1 LDNPPVV
8 KSQLE
13 FVELVKPKLAIVFI
27 GGNDALGSA
36 FDSDLSQLTPL
47 ESFRSDYREI
57 VRRTKAT
64 GAQMILATVPDV
76 TASGGLVPFSDLP
89 QITRV
94 APDLLTRLT
103 GLQPGDF
110 ITLRTFQSLI
120 DVIFMGRPGPIPEQL
135 ILRKSM
141 ARKISKRI
149 ADYNKVIRQIG
160 RSNDFLVVDVNRFL
174 DNIVKNG
181 FDVPGVAKINARY
194 FGGLPSFD
202 GVHISITA
210 NAVLANFFIDAIN
223 KFYNRNFPL
232 VDVTPIALADPQ
244 VPKTMMTGSEEA
256 LQAAPTPEQ
265 WIQHR
270 EEFERMGKA
279 LTDLFK

>member
-1 LDNPPVV
+1 
-8 KSQLE
+8 
-13 FVELVKPKLAIVFI
+13 
-27 GGNDALGSA
+27 
-36 FDSDLSQLTPL
+36 
-47 ESFRSDYREI
+47 
-57 VRRTKAT
+57 
-64 GAQMILATVPDV
+64 VPDV

-181 FDVPGVAKINARY
+181 FDVPGVAISEVCLVLMECIFRLRQMLFSQTFSLTLSIN
-194 FGGLPSFD
+194 
-202 GVHISITA
+202 SITA
-210 NAVLANFFIDAIN
+210 
-223 KFYNRNFPL
+223 
-232 VDVTPIALADPQ
+232 T
-244 VPKTMMTGSEEA
+244 S
-256 LQAAPTPEQ
+256 
-265 WIQHR
+265 H
-270 EEFERMGKA
+270 
-279 LTDLFK
+279 